1 MERQRQEINNMVQVL
16 QRLVQKYGKRII
28 NTMKRL
34 IRWII
39 NWLYAEEITALVQE
53 AVDDEF
59 EAT

>member
-1 MERQRQEINNMVQVL
+1 
-16 QRLVQKYGKRII
+16 
-28 NTMKRL
+28 MKRL

-39 NWLYAEEITALVQE
+39 NWLYAKEITALVQE